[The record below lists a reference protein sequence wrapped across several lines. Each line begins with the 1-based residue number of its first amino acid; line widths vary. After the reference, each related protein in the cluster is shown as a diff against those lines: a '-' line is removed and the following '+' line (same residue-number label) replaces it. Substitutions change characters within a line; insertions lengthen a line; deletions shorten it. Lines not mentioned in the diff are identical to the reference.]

1 MVSSEM
7 FTRKDMFALP
17 LSLSKPMPV
26 IKWFWKEGNN
36 KMLPPEERIEQKNL
50 PNLEGYKNL
59 LKEHPETSLVE
70 FLFKN
75 AK

>member
-1 MVSSEM
+1 
-7 FTRKDMFALP
+7 
-17 LSLSKPMPV
+17 
-26 IKWFWKEGNN
+26 
-36 KMLPPEERIEQKNL
+36 MLPPEERIEQKNL